1 MATKEQIKKVILDI
15 AGDPSV
21 GEIYNLADKWADAIV
36 SLDSETPY
44 KADARDGDGDGMV
57 QDGTQF
63 ERPIRETRITKPT
76 ETR

>member
-21 GEIYNLADKWADAIV
+21 GEIYTLADKWADAIV
-36 SLDSETPY
+36 ALDVTAEGESQAGYT
-44 KADARDGDGDGMV
+44 
-57 QDGTQF
+57 
-63 ERPIRETRITKPT
+63 PIRETRITKPT

>member
-36 SLDSETPY
+36 ALDVTAEGESQAGYT
-44 KADARDGDGDGMV
+44 
-57 QDGTQF
+57 
-63 ERPIRETRITKPT
+63 PIRETRITKPT